1 LILNSF
7 MENPVKAHKYNDK
20 LAMPKSSNET
30 YSAFATPQQKDPI
43 KLDYSLE
50 LPLGTSIKVV
60 IF

>member
-1 LILNSF
+1 